1 MELKEEKILAG
12 IGAILT
18 LFFIIPV
25 IGSLISL
32 VGLILIAISLY
43 KMSKKLN
50 EKNIFSNYLISI
62 IFFIL
67 SGITFVALAIFTAIK
82 VNLKNF
88 ENFNFFNFQN
98 GFYDGERFFR
108 RPHPFQ
114 GFKNLP
120 DLKGIFQALHGKIW
134 IIILVLVLIWI
145 LFILGGIFK
154 KKSFDTLSN
163 KIKVDN
169 FKLSG
174 LLVLLGTILTPLFGI
189 GFILI
194 IIGIIFEIISFFS
207 IPEKIENIL

>member
-1 MELKEEKILAG
+1 
-12 IGAILT
+12 
-18 LFFIIPV
+18 
-25 IGSLISL
+25 
-32 VGLILIAISLY
+32 
-43 KMSKKLN
+43 
-50 EKNIFSNYLISI
+50 
-62 IFFIL
+62 
-67 SGITFVALAIFTAIK
+67 
-82 VNLKNF
+82 
-88 ENFNFFNFQN
+88 
-98 GFYDGERFFR
+98 
-108 RPHPFQ
+108 
-114 GFKNLP
+114 
-120 DLKGIFQALHGKIW
+120 W